1 MKNFSLKFLLFVV
14 LSLFSSFTYAE
25 GVFSRYYNTSFDFS
39 IDIPLEKYEQDTN
52 EGTKTTELEFIKKSN
67 LIPSKNYF
75 KGYGALAGD
84 GISIKSQNEDVNIL
98 VYGTYI
104 LRDLNADNLDEKRIK
119 DSFNAANLDYNQFV
133 KKYYNG
139 KLPKNIDELKFD
151 FNKTLFRLGKN
162 VTYNT
167 FGKDFYI
174 ISYVK
179 DNKIYY
185 TKVIYNDTSDSYVIF
200 EAFYSLKDKKFM
212 DKIVTEMV
220 NSIKF

>member
-200 EAFYSLKDKKFM
+200 EAFYSPKDKKFI

>member
-1 MKNFSLKFLLFVV
+1 MKNFSLKFLLVVV

-200 EAFYSLKDKKFM
+200 EAFYSPKDKKFI

>member
-151 FNKTLFRLGKN
+151 YNKTLFRLGKN